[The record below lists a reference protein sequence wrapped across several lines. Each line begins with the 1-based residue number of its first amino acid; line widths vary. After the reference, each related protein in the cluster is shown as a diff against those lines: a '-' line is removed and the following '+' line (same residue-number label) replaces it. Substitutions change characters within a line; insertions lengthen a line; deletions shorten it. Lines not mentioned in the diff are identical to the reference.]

1 MSAVGFG
8 LGVEAG
14 HERVR
19 IGISPDPGGIEIELP
34 APDEPR
40 LLEIDDLLEKALE
53 DVDPEPL
60 ADPSEAGVVG
70 QVLVEGVAEG
80 ASGGLD

>member
-1 MSAVGFG
+1 MGFG
-8 LGVEAG
+8 LGIEAG

-19 IGISPDPGGIEIELP
+19 IGISPDPGGIEIEFP

-40 LLEIDDLLEKALE
+40 LLTEIDNLLEKALE

-80 ASGGLD
+80 VSGGLD